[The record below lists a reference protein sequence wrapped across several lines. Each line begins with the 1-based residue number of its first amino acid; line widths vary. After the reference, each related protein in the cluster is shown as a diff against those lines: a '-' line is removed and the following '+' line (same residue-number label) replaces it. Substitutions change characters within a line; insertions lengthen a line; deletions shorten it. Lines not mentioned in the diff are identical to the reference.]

1 MANHVYFSVYL
12 DGNEEALKGWSSAME
27 LTSVE
32 RELYDGTKYVSNEL
46 LDIDKLKFMPEGTYD
61 KDGWLEDSWD
71 YYVNNVGAKWCNVEE
86 VGEVY
91 FSGYSAW
98 SAPIQFVQYLHEYLY
113 DHHDKK
119 HSIKMTYEDE
129 FRNFIGVAHYSDGV
143 NTWEELDS
151 EDIKDLMREVFGD
164 RVDSADF
171 WEHDVHRTLEG
182 EEASAIEELD
192 EIVWKWFENN

>member
-1 MANHVYFSVYL
+1 MANHVYFNVTV
-12 DGNEEALKGWSSAME
+12 DGNDECLKGWSSAME
-27 LTSVE
+27 THSVKRKLWDDTE
-32 RELYDGTKYVSNEL
+32 YVSREL

-61 KDGWLEDSWD
+61 KDGWLEDSWN

-86 VGEVY
+86 VEEDS

-129 FRNFIGVAHYSDGV
+129 FRNFIGVAHYQDA
-143 NTWEELDS
+143 NFDWEELDS
-151 EDIKDLMREVFGD
+151 GDIQEEMRKVFGD
-164 RVDSADF
+164 VVDNEDF
-171 WEHDVHRTLEG
+171 WEGEYEEG
-182 EEASAIEELD
+182 DPQEIQD
-192 EIVWKWFENN
+192 EIVWEWFSNN

>member
-1 MANHVYFSVYL
+1 MANHVYFNVTL
-12 DGNEEALKGWSSAME
+12 TGNEEAHKGWSSAME

-61 KDGWLEDSWD
+61 KDGWLEDSWN
-71 YYVNNVGAKWCNVEE
+71 YYVDNVGAKWCNVEE
-86 VGEVY
+86 VEADY

-98 SAPIQFVQYLHEYLY
+98 SPPIQFVQYLHEYLY

-143 NTWEELDS
+143 NTWEEIES
-151 EDIKDLMREVFGD
+151 ADLTEELRKVFGD
-164 RVDSADF
+164 VVDNEDF
-171 WEHDVHRTLEG
+171 WDSEYEQGDP
-182 EEASAIEELD
+182 SQELD
-192 EIVWKWFENN
+192 EIVWQWFEDN

>member
-12 DGNEEALKGWSSAME
+12 DGNEEAHKGWSSAME

-86 VGEVY
+86 VESHY
-91 FSGYSAW
+91 FRGYSAW
-98 SAPIQFVQYLHEYLY
+98 SPPIQFVQYLHEYLY

-129 FRNFIGVAHYSDGV
+129 FRNFIGVAHYSGGV
-143 NTWEELDS
+143 NTWEEIES
-151 EDIKDLMREVFGD
+151 ADLTEELRKVFGD
-164 RVDSADF
+164 VVDDEDF
-171 WEHDVHRTLEG
+171 WDSEYEQGDP
-182 EEASAIEELD
+182 SQELD
-192 EIVWKWFENN
+192 EIVWQWFEDN

>member
-1 MANHVYFSVYL
+1 MANHVYFNVTL
-12 DGNEEALKGWSSAME
+12 TGNEEAHKGWSSAME

-61 KDGWLEDSWD
+61 KDGWLEDSWN
-71 YYVNNVGAKWCNVEE
+71 YYVNNVSAKWCNVEE
-86 VGEVY
+86 VEADY

-98 SAPIQFVQYLHEYLY
+98 SPPIQFVQYLHEYLY

-129 FRNFIGVAHYSDGV
+129 FRNFIGVARYYDG
-143 NTWEELDS
+143 NYTIEEIESADLTEELR
-151 EDIKDLMREVFGD
+151 KVFGD
-164 RVDSADF
+164 VVDNEDF
-171 WEHDVHRTLEG
+171 WDSEYEQGDP
-182 EEASAIEELD
+182 SQELD
-192 EIVWKWFENN
+192 EIVWQWFEDN

>member
-1 MANHVYFSVYL
+1 MANHVYFSVSL

-61 KDGWLEDSWD
+61 KDGWLEDSWN
-71 YYVNNVGAKWCNVEE
+71 YYVNNVSAKWCNVEE
-86 VGEVY
+86 VEADY

-98 SAPIQFVQYLHEYLY
+98 SPPIQFVQYLHEYLY
-113 DHHDKK
+113 DHHDKN

-129 FRNFIGVAHYSDGV
+129 FRNFIGVARYYDG
-143 NTWEELDS
+143 NYTIEEIESADLTEELR
-151 EDIKDLMREVFGD
+151 KVFGD
-164 RVDSADF
+164 VVDNEDF
-171 WEHDVHRTLEG
+171 WDSEYEQGDP
-182 EEASAIEELD
+182 SQELD
-192 EIVWKWFENN
+192 EIVWQWFEDN

>member
-1 MANHVYFSVYL
+1 MANHVYFSVSL

-61 KDGWLEDSWD
+61 KDGWLEDSWN
-71 YYVNNVGAKWCNVEE
+71 YYVDNVGAKWCNVEE
-86 VGEVY
+86 VEADY

-98 SAPIQFVQYLHEYLY
+98 SPPIQFVQYLHEYLY

-151 EDIKDLMREVFGD
+151 EDIKDLMREIFGD
-164 RVDSADF
+164 KVDSEDF
-171 WEHDVHRTLEG
+171 WEHDVHKTLEG
-182 EEASAIEELD
+182 EEVQAIEELD

>member
-12 DGNEEALKGWSSAME
+12 DGKEEAHKGWSSAME

-61 KDGWLEDSWD
+61 KDGWLEDSWN
-71 YYVNNVGAKWCNVEE
+71 YYVNNVSAKWCNVEE
-86 VGEVY
+86 VEADY

-98 SAPIQFVQYLHEYLY
+98 SPPIQFVQYLHEYLY

-129 FRNFIGVAHYSDGV
+129 FRNFIGVARYYDG
-143 NTWEELDS
+143 NYTIEEIESADLTEELR
-151 EDIKDLMREVFGD
+151 KVFGD
-164 RVDSADF
+164 VVDNEDF
-171 WEHDVHRTLEG
+171 WDSEYEQGDP
-182 EEASAIEELD
+182 SQELD
-192 EIVWKWFENN
+192 EIVWQWFEDN